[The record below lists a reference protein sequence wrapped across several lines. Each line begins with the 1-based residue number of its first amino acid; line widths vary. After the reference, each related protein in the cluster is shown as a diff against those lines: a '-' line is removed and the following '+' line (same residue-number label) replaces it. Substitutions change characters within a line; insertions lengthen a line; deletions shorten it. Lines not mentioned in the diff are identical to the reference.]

1 MAATLQDNE
10 AGGGCFSS
18 FLQQV
23 ATTFHFCWQMARPF
37 QWPEMNFFRI
47 LQLPPPFP
55 PQTSAECQI
64 QDGGSSDIT
73 GTKDKRIFEQSQ
85 LIRTRVFMSKLL
97 INQKIKNEN
106 SLPEFGAQ
114 KHED

>member
-47 LQLPPPFP
+47 LQ
-55 PQTSAECQI
+55 TSAECQI

-85 LIRTRVFMSKLL
+85 LIRTRVFLSKLL
-97 INQKIKNEN
+97 INNKKNQN